1 MQIVIEREKRTSGRN
16 RTVNQNQTNLSI
28 RLQLLTIVLRDDQ
41 YLRRGVGD
49 SIFRKNLIGK
59 LMFAIR

>member
-1 MQIVIEREKRTSGRN
+1 MSGRN

-59 LMFAIR
+59 LMFVIR